1 MFIPKLLM
9 LCHPEPMLITS
20 SCPLQRDLPKYM
32 ELRLICDASTSL
44 GSITNTNNNY

>member
-9 LCHPEPMLITS
+9 LCHPEPEPMLITS

-32 ELRLICDASTSL
+32 ELQI
-44 GSITNTNNNY
+44 NW